1 MAIPTRQATRVE
13 PQSQHVSDAFTTP
26 FLQSDFDPAAY
37 LNAALPPLTIT
48 STRPSHGNAVP
59 LPELAAQTQA
69 LLSQLSAQ
77 TTRLS
82 NTLTQLTDEIIRSG
96 GRLAYEVEVLRG
108 ETTSLSDAL
117 ENGLKN
123 DITILAPTSGTPAPM
138 NAEPEAQDVLPS
150 VQSTDPSFLSD
161 LRTLSTLRTRLES
174 VTQTFGAAMSW
185 PVAPSEVASTA
196 SSSFISVS
204 SPETTDREAKAK
216 AYTDSLRAEIET
228 LSATDGIK
236 AAAERV
242 EELNVLAEIWRGTVE
257 EKARRRVVDMLA
269 GVVEERGRG
278 VGGRGT
284 AQAAR
289 ADMRI
294 KRKSFTEAD
303 QLTF

>member
-1 MAIPTRQATRVE
+1 MTITIRTSTRVE
-13 PQSQHVSDAFTTP
+13 PKSQHVSDAFTTP
-26 FLQSDFDPAAY
+26 FLQADFDPAAY
-37 LNAALPPLTIT
+37 LNAALPPLSIT
-48 STRPSHGNAVP
+48 NTRPSHGNAVP
-59 LPELAAQTQA
+59 LPDLASQTQA

-82 NTLTQLTDEIIRSG
+82 NTLTQLTNEIVRSG

-108 ETTSLSDAL
+108 ETTSLNDAL
-117 ENGLKN
+117 ENGLKD
-123 DITILAPTSGTPAPM
+123 DIAVIAPTNRTSAPTD
-138 NAEPEAQDVLPS
+138 AEVEASDVLPS
-150 VQSTDPSFLSD
+150 VHSPDPSFLTD

-174 VTQTFGAAMSW
+174 ITQTFGAAMSW

-228 LSATDGIK
+228 LLATDGIT

-242 EELNVLAEIWRGTVE
+242 EELNVLAEVWRGTVE
-257 EKARRRVVDMLA
+257 EKARGRVVDMLA
-269 GVVEERGRG
+269 GIVEERGRS

-284 AQAAR
+284 APSAR
-289 ADMRI
+289 SDMRYGTLD
-294 KRKSFTEAD
+294 STVG
-303 QLTF
+303 LL

>member
-1 MAIPTRQATRVE
+1 MAIPVRTSTRVE
-13 PQSQHVSDAFTTP
+13 PRSQHVSDAFTTP

-37 LNAALPPLTIT
+37 LNAVLPPLAIT
-48 STRPSHGNAVP
+48 SARASHGNAVP
-59 LPELAAQTQA
+59 LPELASQTQA

-108 ETTSLSDAL
+108 ETTSLNDAL

-123 DITILAPTSGTPAPM
+123 DITVLAPVRSTSAPT
-138 NAEPEAQDVLPS
+138 NTEVEAPDVLPS
-150 VQSTDPSFLSD
+150 VRSTDPSFLTG

-174 VTQTFGAAMSW
+174 ITQMFGAAMSW

-204 SPETTDREAKAK
+204 SPETTNRESKAK

-228 LSATDGIK
+228 LLATDGIE

-242 EELNVLAEIWRGTVE
+242 EELNVLAEVWRGTVE
-257 EKARRRVVDMLA
+257 EKARGRVVDMLA

-284 AQAAR
+284 ASSAR
-289 ADMRI
+289 SDMRYGTLD
-294 KRKSFTEAD
+294 STVG
-303 QLTF
+303 LL